1 MIVVTAPTSNI
12 GHQVLERLLDSD
24 APVRVIARAPLRL
37 SAQILARVDVVE
49 GSHADEKIVDRA
61 FQGADSVFWLVPPDP
76 TAISVEAAYLDFT
89 QPACQAIKRHS
100 VDRVV
105 GISGLG
111 RGVAKS
117 AGLVSASL
125 AMDDLIASTGVNY
138 RALAMPTFMDN
149 ILRQVGSIKN
159 AGVFFSPVSGDLKL
173 PTCATRDIAAVAT
186 HWLLDRSWSGYDHVP
201 VLGPEDLSFN
211 EMAEVISDVL
221 GTTVRFQQIAFEA
234 FRDSLLNQG
243 MSPAMAQGVV
253 DMMMAKNQGLDN
265 AERRTPESTTPTHFR
280 QWCEDVLKPAS
291 RRVG

>member
-12 GHQVLERLLDSD
+12 GHQVLELLLDSD
-24 APVRVIARAPLRL
+24 ASVRLIARDPLRL
-37 SAQILARVDVVE
+37 SPEILARVEVVK
-49 GSHADEKIVDRA
+49 GSHGDEKIVDRA
-61 FQGADSVFWLVPPDP
+61 FQGADSVFWLVPPNP
-76 TAISVEAAYLDFT
+76 TALSVEAAYLDFT
-89 QPACQAIKRHS
+89 QPACRAIKHHA
-100 VDRVV
+100 VGRVV

-111 RGVAKS
+111 RGVAKN

-159 AGVFFSPVSGDLKL
+159 GGVFFSPVSGDLKL
-173 PTCATRDIAAVAT
+173 PTCATRDIAAVAANL
-186 HWLLDRSWSGYDHVP
+186 LLDRSWTGYDHVP

-211 EMAEVISDVL
+211 DMAQVISEVL

-234 FRDSLLNQG
+234 FKESLLNQG
-243 MSPAMAQGVV
+243 LSSAMAQGVV

-265 AERRTPESTTPTHFR
+265 AQHRTPQSTTPTHFR
-280 QWCEDVLKPAS
+280 QWCEEVLKPAVA
-291 RRVG
+291 R